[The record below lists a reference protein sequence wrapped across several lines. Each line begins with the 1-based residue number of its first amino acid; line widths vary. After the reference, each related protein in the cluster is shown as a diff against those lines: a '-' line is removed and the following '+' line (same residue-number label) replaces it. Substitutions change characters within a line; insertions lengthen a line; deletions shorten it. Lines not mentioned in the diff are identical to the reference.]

1 MKKLLLS
8 LTILVFLSSIA
19 FADVTEK
26 SYQFGEPQISEA
38 DGFQIINFENAMLT
52 GVSGEPML
60 PYFSVS
66 LLLPPGHAAREIEII
81 PGEEV
86 ILEGFYQLYP
96 MQHSQPISKGGSG
109 IFAFKEAV
117 YQKDASY
124 PKSPEGELTTQFLNG
139 YAVAMTAFTPVK
151 YNPATGQVSYY
162 KSLTIRINSAND
174 EKATKALENLHSG
187 AEVLKRVAN
196 LAQNTEA
203 ISAYP
208 VKETRGDDYQMIIVT
223 PAQFADDFQLL
234 VDFYAPRGIIA
245 QIATT
250 EDIYSSMTGQDN
262 PEKIRNYIIQEYQDH
277 GIQHV
282 TLGGDVEHVPY
293 RGFYCHVQSSSVYE
307 DSNIPADLYFCAL
320 DGTWNDNGN
329 SKWGEIGEDDLLPE
343 IGIGRFSVST
353 QAEFDALLNKTIMYQ
368 QSPVLGE
375 LDNPFLVGEW
385 LYDPP
390 ETWGSDYLE
399 LLIGYHEDNGYTT
412 NGIPETQN
420 IEKLYESE
428 GSWSASDLKNQM
440 NQGTS
445 FIHHVGHANSNYT
458 MKFYNS
464 DITNSNF
471 GPLDGVTHNYAL
483 IYSHGCICGA
493 FDDNDCIA
501 EKMIGIDKMA
511 VAVYMNSRYGWFNE
525 GQTEG
530 PAGHIN
536 RELVDAYYDKKE
548 SRLGMAYTMA
558 RIETAP
564 WVTAPGQHEE
574 GALRWN
580 FYDCNLLGDAA
591 VRFWADEPM
600 DITADYQDALPLGVT
615 SITVNLTG
623 NGSPAEAIDCVFVKD
638 GVTLG
643 IATTDETGQAVIEF
657 TEPNIIPGEA
667 SIFISGYNCQLEEL
681 PVMIITNSG
690 PYVFYNSHTINDDEG
705 NGNGIA
711 DYTESVK
718 LTIDMENIGTTQAD
732 NVTVTISTA
741 DPYITITDG
750 TESYGNIATG
760 AIISMEDA
768 FAFDVSPDVPDQHQA
783 LISISAEGD
792 ESDPWN
798 SGFALSICAPA
809 LAMDN
814 FYIND
819 ATGNNN
825 GLLDPGETAD
835 IVITAAN
842 NGGADAYEVMATLTS
857 GDQYITVNTSGAQDM
872 GDLSA
877 GATQDASFSIS
888 ASENTPAGYTA
899 TIDINFEA
907 MYGIEQSDN
916 ISLPFTDYCFPGA
929 NCSFGDG
936 LTGFAL
942 EDIDNMDNG
951 CSNDQG
957 IDGFGDFTDM
967 STDLEPG
974 GTYTVSF
981 ETGYSDQQVCLWID
995 LNSNK
1000 EFDANEMLIEDYN
1013 LENSGQVYDVDITI
1027 PQSVNGGIKC
1037 LRVRANWQNSAADP
1051 CVAFSYGETE
1061 DYTVNIAGGVLAV
1074 NVVCNPTEI
1083 CVGEESQ
1090 MTAYPNGGSGS
1101 YTYQWTPETGLNDPT
1116 IQNPVCT
1123 AEETTTYTVEIN
1135 DGANTISSQATIMV
1149 HELPETP
1156 FINLVVET
1164 LYSDAAEGNQ
1174 WYDSQG
1180 PIEGATGQ
1188 SYTCTWED
1196 VYHVVVSNEFDC
1208 MSDPSNSIHV
1218 VITSIDELSLE
1229 NPLSVYPNPFTDKVF
1244 VEAYLQTNA
1253 SYKLSI
1259 YNALG
1264 AEVKVIAEGTSS
1276 TEGMDKFVFSAQGL
1290 EKGIYFCK
1298 LITDNSVSIKKIIHT
1313 K

>member
-1 MKKLLLS
+1 MKKFLLS
-8 LTILVFLSSIA
+8 LTTLVFLSSIA
-19 FADVTEK
+19 FADFTEK
-26 SYQFGEPQISEA
+26 NYQFSGPQISEA
-38 DGFQIINFENAMLT
+38 EGFQIVDFENALLT

-109 IFAFKEAV
+109 IFAFKEDV
-117 YQKDASY
+117 YQKNASY
-124 PKSPEGELTTQFLNG
+124 PESPEGELTTQFLNG

-151 YNPATGQVSYY
+151 YNPVTGQVSYY
-162 KSLTIRINSAND
+162 KTLTIRINSDND
-174 EKATKALENLHSG
+174 EKAEKALENLHSG
-187 AEVLKRVAN
+187 AEVLKRLTN

-208 VKETRGDDYQMIIVT
+208 VKETRGDDYQMIIIT
-223 PAQFADDFQLL
+223 PAQFTDDFQQL

-250 EDIYSSMTGQDN
+250 EDIYSTMTGQDN
-262 PEKIRNYIIQEYQDH
+262 PEKIRNYIIQEYQEH

-307 DSNIPADLYFCAL
+307 DSDIPADLYFCAL

-343 IGIGRFSVST
+343 IGLGRMSVST
-353 QAEFDALLNKTIMYQ
+353 QAELDALMNKTIMYQ
-368 QSPVLGE
+368 ESPVLGE

-390 ETWGSDYLE
+390 ETYGSDYLE

-412 NGIPETQN
+412 NGIPEDQN
-420 IEKLYESE
+420 IEKMYESE
-428 GSWSASDLKNQM
+428 GSWSASDLKNAM

-483 IYSHGCICGA
+483 IFSHGCICGA

-530 PAGHIN
+530 PAAHLN

-548 SRLGMAYTMA
+548 SHLGMAYTMA

-591 VRFWADEPM
+591 VRFWADEPTEISASYNLELPM
-600 DITADYQDALPLGVT
+600 GVSSMEIT
-615 SITVNLTG
+615 ING
-623 NGSPAEAIDCVFVKD
+623 NGPVEGLECVFIKD
-638 GVTLG
+638 DVYYGKG
-643 IATTDETGQAVIEF
+643 ITNATGMAEIVFDEMIE
-657 TEPNIIPGEA
+657 IPGDA
-667 SIFISGYNCQLEEL
+667 TIYVSGYNCQLHEYPITVIPPGTAYVSYVSSTLTDPGGNNNGLPDYNE
-681 PVMIITNSG
+681 PVMLTSTFENISA
-690 PYVFYNSHTINDDEG
+690 SHL
-705 NGNGIA
+705 A
-711 DYTESVK
+711 ESVF
-718 LTIDMENIGTTQAD
+718 
-732 NVTVTISTA
+732 VTITSS
-741 DPYITITDG
+741 DEYVTITDG
-750 TESYGNIATG
+750 TEDIGDILVGETVV
-760 AIISMEDA
+760 IEDA
-768 FAFDVSPDVPDQHQA
+768 FAFDIAANVSDQHQIYFSM
-783 LISISAEGD
+783 LIEYNGTLLTNGS
-792 ESDPWN
+792 
-798 SGFALSICAPA
+798 FAITANAPH
-809 LAMDN
+809 LQMDN

-819 ATGNNN
+819 AAGNNN

-842 NGGADAYEVMATLTS
+842 NGGADAYEVMAMLTS
-857 GDQYITVNTSGAQDM
+857 SDQYITVNTSSSQDM

-877 GATQDASFSIS
+877 GASQDAGFLIS

-899 TIDINFEA
+899 SIDINFEA

-916 ISLPFTDYCFPGA
+916 ISLPFTDYCFPAA
-929 NCSFGDG
+929 NCSYGDG

-957 IDGFGDFTDM
+957 IDGYGDFTDM

-981 ETGYSDQQVCLWID
+981 ETGYDDQQVCLWID

-1000 EFDANEMLIEDYN
+1000 TFDEDEMLIEDYN
-1013 LENSGQVYDVDITI
+1013 LVNSGQVYDVDITI

-1090 MTAYPNGGSGS
+1090 MTAYPNGGSGT

-1116 IQNPVCT
+1116 IQNPMCT

-1135 DGANTISSQATIMV
+1135 DGTNTVSSQATITV

-1156 FINLVVET
+1156 FINLVIET

-1174 WYDSQG
+1174 WYDSEG
-1180 PIEGATGQ
+1180 AIEGATGQ

-1196 VYHVVVSNEFDC
+1196 VYHVVVSNEFGC

-1218 VITSIDELSLE
+1218 VITDINELSLD
-1229 NPLSVYPNPFTDKVF
+1229 NPLSVYPNPFTEKVF
-1244 VEAYLQTNA
+1244 IEAYLQSNS
-1253 SYKLSI
+1253 SYKLAI

-1264 AEVKVIAEGTSS
+1264 AEVKVIAEGSS
-1276 TEGMDKFVFSAQGL
+1276 NVEGMDKFMFSAQNL

>member
-8 LTILVFLSSIA
+8 LLTFVLTVSIS
-19 FADVTEK
+19 FADVVEK
-26 SYQFGEPQISEA
+26 NYTFSEPQVSEA
-38 DGFQIINFENAMLT
+38 DGFQIINFEEAMLN
-52 GVSGEPML
+52 GISGEPML

-86 ILEGFYQLYP
+86 ILEGNYQLYP

-109 IFAFKEAV
+109 IFAFKEDV

-124 PKSPEGELTTQFLNG
+124 PESAAGELTTQFLNG

-151 YNPATGQVSYY
+151 YNPVTGQVSYY
-162 KSLTIRINSAND
+162 KSLTVKINSVVD
-174 EKATKALENLHSG
+174 QIATKALENLHSG
-187 AEVLKRVAN
+187 AEVLKRVTS

-203 ISAYP
+203 INSYP

-223 PAQFADDFQLL
+223 PAQFADDFQQL

-307 DSNIPADLYFCAL
+307 DDNIPADLYFCAL

-329 SKWGEIGEDDLLPE
+329 NLWGEIGEDDLLPE
-343 IGIGRFSVST
+343 IGMGRMSVST
-353 QAEFDALLNKTIMYQ
+353 QAELDALLNKTIMYQ
-368 QSPVLGE
+368 QNPVLGE
-375 LDNPFLVGEW
+375 LDNPFLVGEF

-412 NGIPETQN
+412 NGIPEDQN
-420 IEKLYESE
+420 IEKMYESE
-428 GSWSASDLKNQM
+428 GSWSATTLKNTM
-440 NQGTS
+440 NQGGG

-471 GPLDGVTHNYAL
+471 APLDGVTHNYTL

-501 EKMIGIDKMA
+501 EKMIGIDNLA

-530 PAGHIN
+530 PAAHLN

-591 VRFWADEPM
+591 VRFWADEPI
-600 DITADYQDALPLGVT
+600 DVVADYQEALPIGAPSISVT
-615 SITVNLTG
+615 LTENG
-623 NGSPAEAIDCVFVKD
+623 NPAEAIDCIFMMEDMVY
-638 GVTLG
+638 GM
-643 IATTDETGQAVIEF
+643 ATTDESGVAEIVF
-657 TEPNIIPGEA
+657 TEAIANVGDA

-681 PVMIITNSG
+681 PVSVIPNGGAFVVYSSS
-690 PYVFYNSHTINDDEG
+690 VVNDDDG

-711 DYTESVK
+711 DYNESILLTTEMKNV
-718 LTIDMENIGTTQAD
+718 GTAQAD
-732 NVTVTISTA
+732 NVMVTLSSSDA
-741 DPYITITDG
+741 FVTITDDS
-750 TESYGNIATG
+750 EDFGNIAGG
-760 AIISMEDA
+760 ATLSMEDA
-768 FAFDVSPDVPDQHQA
+768 FAFDISADVPDQHSILFNVQA
-783 LISISAEGD
+783 QGQDTWSSTFSIMV
-792 ESDPWN
+792 
-798 SGFALSICAPA
+798 CAPA
-809 LAMDN
+809 LAMND
-814 FYIND
+814 FFIND
-819 ATGNNN
+819 AVSGNNN
-825 GLLDPGETAD
+825 GLLEPGETAD
-835 IVITAAN
+835 IIITAAN
-842 NGGADAYEVMATLTS
+842 NGGADAYEVMATLI
-857 GDQYITVNTSGAQDM
+857 GEQYITINTAGAQDM

-877 GATQDASFSIS
+877 GITQDVTFSVS

-899 TIDINFEA
+899 SIQISFEA
-907 MYGIEQSDN
+907 MYGIEQSDVIN
-916 ISLPFTDYCFPGA
+916 LLFPDYCDA
-929 NCSFGDG
+929 TTSTEDEYISRVQFG
-936 LTGFAL
+936 
-942 EDIDNMDNG
+942 DIDNTSTWQGGVANYT
-951 CSNDQG
+951 DQN
-957 IDGFGDFTDM
+957 TV
-967 STDLEPG
+967 LEPG
-974 GTYTVSF
+974 ATEEITITNGNAWASDMVTVWVDWNVDMEFGSSANETFELENVGGAGEIFTGTISVPDGQMAANYRMRIRMTYSSAPEPCGDASYGEIEEYTVS
-981 ETGYSDQQVCLWID
+981 
-995 LNSNK
+995 
-1000 EFDANEMLIEDYN
+1000 
-1013 LENSGQVYDVDITI
+1013 
-1027 PQSVNGGIKC
+1027 
-1037 LRVRANWQNSAADP
+1037 
-1051 CVAFSYGETE
+1051 
-1061 DYTVNIAGGVLAV
+1061 IAGGVLAV
-1074 NVVCNPTEI
+1074 NVSCTPDEI
-1083 CVGEESQ
+1083 CVGESSQ
-1090 MTAYPNGGSGS
+1090 MMAQPNGGSGT
-1101 YTYQWTPETGLNDPT
+1101 YTYVWSPETGLNDPT
-1116 IQNPVCT
+1116 IQNPE
-1123 AEETTTYTVEIN
+1123 AMPEETTTYTVEVS
-1135 DGANTISSQATIMV
+1135 DGANTTSSQATITV
-1149 HELPETP
+1149 HDLPETP
-1156 FINLVVET
+1156 FISLDDIT
-1164 LYSDAAEGNQ
+1164 LTSDASEGNQ

-1188 SYTCTWED
+1188 SYTCAWED
-1196 VYHVVVSNEFDC
+1196 VYHCVVFNEFSC
-1208 MSDPSNSIHV
+1208 ESFPSNSIHV
-1218 VITSIDELSLE
+1218 VVTGIGELSLS
-1229 NPLSVYPNPFTDKVF
+1229 NPISVYPNPFADKVF
-1244 VEAYLQTNA
+1244 IEAYLENGV

-1259 YNALG
+1259 YNTLG
-1264 AEVKVIAEGTSS
+1264 AEVKVISEGTASAEGMNIFTFPSH
-1276 TEGMDKFVFSAQGL
+1276 GL
-1290 EKGIYFCK
+1290 EEGIYFFK
-1298 LITDNSVSIKKIIHT
+1298 LITDNHVSVKKIIHT